1 MHFQNVTYDYILR
14 FENLL
19 EEERYFL
26 ESVRLDRK
34 LRASLRER
42 ANANGNQI
50 SQAKTMHTV
59 LFWLYFYAF
68 R

>member
-50 SQAKTMHTV
+50 SQVWLTMLSV
-59 LFWLYFYAF
+59 Q
-68 R
+68 